1 MAGPTISRGEMYGPE
16 EGRFSAAAEASGPV
30 EAGPSPAVMA
40 LAILGILVVWRLVW
54 ERAGE

>member
-1 MAGPTISRGEMYGPE
+1 MYGPE